1 MKTFYLNRKEDETGV
16 SGTGKV
22 AEGVIFDN
30 GKCAV
35 SWLTRVTSVTIYDNI
50 EDVKK
55 IHGHG
60 GMTEIVFEPVSI
72 VGITTTSP

>member
-1 MKTFYLNRKEDETGV
+1 MKNFWLNRTEDESGV
-16 SGTGKV
+16 SGTGRV
-22 AEGVIFDN
+22 AQGVKFDN

-35 SWLTRVTSVTIYDNI
+35 TFLESVTDIDVSSVNVYDSI

-60 GMTEIVFEPVSI
+60 GKTKVEYE
-72 VGITTTSP
+72 